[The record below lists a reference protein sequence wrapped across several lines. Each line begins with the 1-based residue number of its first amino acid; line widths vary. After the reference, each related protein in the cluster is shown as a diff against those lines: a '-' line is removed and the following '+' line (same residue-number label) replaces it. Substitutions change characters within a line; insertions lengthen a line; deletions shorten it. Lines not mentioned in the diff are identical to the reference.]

1 MRNTAW
7 IIIDRFKKHPLFSII
22 AIIQFTII
30 FFLIYVGVGSFLE
43 YGKTTTGLK
52 KALGSSELYKI
63 SSVEDW
69 MNNTSTKEDIKDYN
83 EFYHYL
89 KDNFNMLG
97 FSNNNMLVKN
107 IKLDNSVEV
116 ENGANIEN
124 MLTRLMVNEKYM
136 KEFEIEVGEGRTF
149 NTDEYEKNYDKE
161 KVPIILGS
169 DFKKITEIGAEFEV
183 YIDEKWRNAEV
194 IGFLKKGQ
202 EFVETPIGNYSMISY
217 DNVAIVPEFLIEDN
231 TFDRLGNIYLYKLIS
246 ESYITDLSAEDKIKI
261 KEKARELDLFQVQF
275 TNITEAVESFKELF
289 IELQFFNIAILLLTF
304 LIGVG
309 SLVLSI
315 INSIND
321 RKKEFGIYFALGATK
336 GRIINIVII
345 EVLYITILAGI
356 MSVPLIISR
365 SVISGFSIT
374 GFIMMWI
381 IIAIVNI
388 AIIII
393 PIKKI
398 KETPM
403 SSLIREE

>member
-1 MRNTAW
+1 
-7 IIIDRFKKHPLFSII
+7 
-22 AIIQFTII
+22 
-30 FFLIYVGVGSFLE
+30 
-43 YGKTTTGLK
+43 
-52 KALGSSELYKI
+52 
-63 SSVEDW
+63 
-69 MNNTSTKEDIKDYN
+69 
-83 EFYHYL
+83 
-89 KDNFNMLG
+89 
-97 FSNNNMLVKN
+97 
-107 IKLDNSVEV
+107 
-116 ENGANIEN
+116 
-124 MLTRLMVNEKYM
+124 
-136 KEFEIEVGEGRTF
+136 
-149 NTDEYEKNYDKE
+149 
-161 KVPIILGS
+161 
-169 DFKKITEIGAEFEV
+169 FKKITEIGAEFEV

-217 DNVAIVPEFLIEDN
+217 DDVAIVPEFLIEDN

-246 ESYITDLSAEDKIKI
+246 ESYITDLSAEDKMKI
-261 KEKARELDLFQVQF
+261 KEKAKELDLFQVHF

-336 GRIINIVII
+336 GKIINIVII

-381 IIAIVNI
+381 IIAVINV